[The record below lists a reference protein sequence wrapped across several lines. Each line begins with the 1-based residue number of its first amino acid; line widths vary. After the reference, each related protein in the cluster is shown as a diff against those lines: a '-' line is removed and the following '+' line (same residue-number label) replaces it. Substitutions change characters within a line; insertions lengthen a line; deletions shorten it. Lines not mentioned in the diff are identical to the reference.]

1 MAKNNDKQRRLHKSH
16 NTSTNTRSTEQWLPK
31 RRTTSPKEIK
41 HIMKL
46 LHEVPDHV
54 GFTVSLTDFTC
65 LDGSVFAKNCLTASQ
80 NIDEEKISNKLIF

>member
-1 MAKNNDKQRRLHKSH
+1 M
-16 NTSTNTRSTEQWLPK
+16 TNKEDYIKVTTPVLIPGVPNSNYQNEEQPL
-31 RRTTSPKEIK
+31 TPKEIK

-46 LHEVPDHV
+46 LHEIPDHV

-80 NIDEEKISNKLIF
+80 NIEEEKISNKLLF